1 MPAARTSYR
10 VMSENTRTIQISWPH
25 VVGGSVAA
33 ATAAALSTRL
43 GLVGTIVGAAA
54 ASVVSALVAATIAGW
69 LERLRRVA
77 VDREPARWQ
86 GLVVAMAAITLVVVA
101 FNTGMGLLTSDLPS
115 DAFAARLLAEMGLA
129 S

>member
-1 MPAARTSYR
+1 
-10 VMSENTRTIQISWPH
+10 MSENTKTIQISWPH

-54 ASVVSALVAATIAGW
+54 ASIVSALVAATIAGW
-69 LERLRRVA
+69 LEHLRRVA

-86 GLVVAMAAITLVVVA
+86 GFVVGTAAIALVAVA
-101 FNTGMGLLTSDLPS
+101 FNTGMDLVTSDLPS
-115 DAFAARLLAEMGLA
+115 DAFATRLLAEMGLGA
-129 S
+129 RRSAPG

>member
-1 MPAARTSYR
+1 
-10 VMSENTRTIQISWPH
+10 MSEKTKTIQISWPH

-54 ASVVSALVAATIAGW
+54 ASIISALVAATIAGW
-69 LERLRRVA
+69 LERLRCVA

-86 GLVVAMAAITLVVVA
+86 GLVVGLAAVALVAVA
-101 FNTGMGLLTSDLPS
+101 YDSGMDLVSRDLPS
-115 DAFAARLLAEMGLA
+115 DAFATRLLVEMGLA
-129 S
+129 G